1 MIEDFSEAMCFM
13 CHSSQHKEENTKEVK
28 ITKEDVN

>member
-13 CHSSQHKEENTKEVK
+13 CHSSQHKEENIKESQK
-28 ITKEDVN
+28 KMLIS